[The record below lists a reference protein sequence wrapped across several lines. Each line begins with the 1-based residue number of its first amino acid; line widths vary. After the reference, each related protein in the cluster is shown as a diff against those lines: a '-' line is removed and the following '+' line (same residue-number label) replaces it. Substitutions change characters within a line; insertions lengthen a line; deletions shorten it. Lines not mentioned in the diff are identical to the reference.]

1 MLVKMSW
8 LSLIPWA
15 LLVLGL
21 LPLGAYPARS
31 SLYPGVVFLVA
42 ALTLAGAAS
51 LYSRAP
57 VGPRVRILWVLGLGL
72 MAYSLACESVAA
84 LASLP
89 PGLHA
94 LGGWAALAG
103 AVCLIAALYQSLR
116 RETPPIPPL
125 EGGQYRDPSGAMNRS
140 ALSALAPSLE
150 ALAARKPLVL
160 LLMQT
165 QPGQDPSPILR
176 SLRGPDLL
184 FRMSEG
190 VFLVILQNGGPEA
203 AGPVFRRLKAAVPL
217 QAYTA
222 LPFTGGSLKKAL
234 EQLEAELSQ
243 IYLVQ
248 TDPAN

>member
-1 MLVKMSW
+1 MSW
-8 LSLIPWA
+8 LSLLPWA

-21 LPLGAYPARS
+21 LPLGSYPARS

-57 VGPRVRILWVLGLGL
+57 VGPRVRVLWVLGLGFL
-72 MAYSLACESVAA
+72 AYSLACQSAFA
-84 LASLP
+84 LAFLP
-89 PGLHA
+89 SGLYA
-94 LGGWAALAG
+94 LGGWVALG
-103 AVCLIAALYQSLR
+103 SGVTLLTALYQSLR
-116 RETPPIPPL
+116 REPFWVPRL
-125 EGGQYRDPSGAMNRS
+125 EGSQYRDPSGAMNRN
-140 ALSALAPSLE
+140 ALHALAPSLE
-150 ALAARKPLVL
+150 AAATRRPLVL

-165 QPGQDPSPILR
+165 PPNQDPTPILR

-184 FRMSEG
+184 FQMGEG

-222 LPFTGGSLKKAL
+222 LPFKGGSLKKAL

-243 IYLVQ
+243 IYLTQ
-248 TDPAN
+248 PDLTEP

>member
-1 MLVKMSW
+1 MLVTMSW
-8 LSLIPWA
+8 LSLVPWA

-31 SLYPGVVFLVA
+31 SLYPGLVFLVA

-57 VGPRVRILWVLGLGL
+57 VGPRVRTLWVLGLGL
-72 MAYSLACESVAA
+72 LAYSLACESVAILAA
-84 LASLP
+84 LP
-89 PGLHA
+89 TGLQA
-94 LGGWAALAG
+94 LGGWAAWLSG
-103 AVCLIAALYQSLR
+103 AILLTALYQSLQ
-116 RETPPIPPL
+116 RETPALPPL
-125 EGGQYRDPSGAMNRS
+125 EGNQYREASGAMSRS
-140 ALSALAPSLE
+140 ALGALAPSLE
-150 ALAARKPLVL
+150 AMATRRPLVL

-165 QPGQDPSPILR
+165 QPDQDPSPILR

-217 QAYTA
+217 KAYTA
-222 LPFTGGSLKKAL
+222 LPFKGGSLKRAL

-243 IYLVQ
+243 IYLAQ
-248 TDPAN
+248 PDPTN